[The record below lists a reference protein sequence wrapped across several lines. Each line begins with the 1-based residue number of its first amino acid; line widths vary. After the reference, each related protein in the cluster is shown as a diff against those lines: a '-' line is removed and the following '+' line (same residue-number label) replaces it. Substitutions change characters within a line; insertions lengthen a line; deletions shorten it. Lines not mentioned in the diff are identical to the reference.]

1 MLVTGVRVMY
11 NKTRLMKAKRDCA
24 MDEQIKSQ
32 DRAEEQP
39 QQLKKSG
46 RYGLWIR
53 LTAAV
58 LIIAMLLGMLTN
70 VDFSLLRY
78 RGTDQMAAA
87 QYLMDTTPY
96 LGDSRLQRLKSLL
109 TGVDGYSIH
118 LQAAEIAIAKT
129 DYDRAAKFLN
139 KCISL
144 SQEDAQ
150 KAELY
155 SRLGCVYMLGEDPE
169 QACRAF
175 DDSIACN
182 PEEPM
187 PYLLRAQLRYQN
199 QDASGGARD
208 AGTYLE
214 LGGNDS
220 QMLSTAASLCE
231 LGGDLE
237 GALEAMNR
245 LVSAAADDEEKALAY
260 AERGRVRYL
269 LGQEEEAAAD
279 IRKAKTLHSGALTG
293 VHYAIIG
300 LWEYNAGDYAGGRED
315 FLKAARLSDE
325 GNAEYYEQAIMC
337 GYLTQDYDF
346 IKKTVEEAKGKGK
359 MTANSS
365 LIEGILL
372 FSEERYEEAEAALSA
387 SLDTGTTVAGAHYY
401 RGLSRLAMGAY
412 EKAAEDFTEALQW
425 EENVFECIFNRGVC
439 YYAIG
444 QNEKALADFQNV
456 IDNSG
461 DEALEA
467 SAGELL
473 AALQEEA

>member
-1 MLVTGVRVMY
+1 ME
-11 NKTRLMKAKRDCA
+11 
-24 MDEQIKSQ
+24 EQIKSQ
-32 DRAEEQP
+32 DTAAEQP
-39 QQLKKSG
+39 QQPKKSG

-53 LTAAV
+53 LTAAA

-78 RGTDQMAAA
+78 QGTDQMAAA

-109 TGVDGYSIH
+109 TGVDAYSIH

-129 DYDRAAKFLN
+129 DYDRAARFLN

-155 SRLGCVYMLGEDPE
+155 SRLGCVYMLGEDPT
-169 QACRAF
+169 QACQAF

-182 PEEPM
+182 AEEPM

-199 QDASGGARD
+199 QDASGAAQD

-245 LVSAAADDEEKALAY
+245 MVLAAADEAEKALAY
-260 AERGRVRYL
+260 AERGRVQYL
-269 LGQEEEAAAD
+269 MGLEENAAAD
-279 IRKAKTLHSGALTG
+279 IRKAKALDSGALTG

-300 LWEYNAGDYAGGRED
+300 LWEYNSEDYAAGGED

-325 GNAEYYEQAIMC
+325 GNAEYYEQAILC

-346 IKKTVEEAKGKGK
+346 IKKTVEEAKKK
-359 MTANSS
+359 DEMTASSS

-387 SLDTGTTVAGAHYY
+387 SLDTGTIVAGAY
-401 RGLSRLAMGAY
+401 
-412 EKAAEDFTEALQW
+412 
-425 EENVFECIFNRGVC
+425 
-439 YYAIG
+439 
-444 QNEKALADFQNV
+444 
-456 IDNSG
+456 
-461 DEALEA
+461 
-467 SAGELL
+467 
-473 AALQEEA
+473 

>member
-1 MLVTGVRVMY
+1 M
-11 NKTRLMKAKRDCA
+11 
-24 MDEQIKSQ
+24 
-32 DRAEEQP
+32 
-39 QQLKKSG
+39 G
-46 RYGLWIR
+46 R
-53 LTAAV
+53 
-58 LIIAMLLGMLTN
+58 
-70 VDFSLLRY
+70 
-78 RGTDQMAAA
+78 
-87 QYLMDTTPY
+87 
-96 LGDSRLQRLKSLL
+96 
-109 TGVDGYSIH
+109 
-118 LQAAEIAIAKT
+118 
-129 DYDRAAKFLN
+129 
-139 KCISL
+139 
-144 SQEDAQ
+144 
-150 KAELY
+150 
-155 SRLGCVYMLGEDPE
+155 
-169 QACRAF
+169 RAF

-199 QDASGGARD
+199 QDASGAAQD

-245 LVSAAADDEEKALAY
+245 MVLAAADDEEKALAY
-260 AERGRVRYL
+260 AERGRVQYL
-269 LGQEEEAAAD
+269 MGLEENAAAD
-279 IRKAKTLHSGALTG
+279 IRKAKALDSGALTG

-300 LWEYNAGDYAGGRED
+300 LWEYNSEDYAAGGED

-325 GNAEYYEQAIMC
+325 GNAEYYEQAILC

-346 IKKTVEEAKGKGK
+346 IKKTIKEAKEKEK
-359 MTANSS
+359 MTASSS

-387 SLDTGTTVAGAHYY
+387 SLDTGTIVAGAYYY
-401 RGLSRLAMGAY
+401 RGLSRLAMGAF

-473 AALQEEA
+473 AALQEET

>member
-1 MLVTGVRVMY
+1 ME
-11 NKTRLMKAKRDCA
+11 
-24 MDEQIKSQ
+24 EQIKSQ
-32 DRAEEQP
+32 DTAAEQP
-39 QQLKKSG
+39 QQPKKSG

-53 LTAAV
+53 LTAAA

-109 TGVDGYSIH
+109 TGVDAYSIH

-144 SQEDAQ
+144 SQEDVQ

-155 SRLGCVYMLGEDPE
+155 SRLGCVYMLGEDPT
-169 QACRAF
+169 QACQAF

-182 PEEPM
+182 PGEPM

-199 QDASGGARD
+199 QDVPGAAQD

-220 QMLSTAASLCE
+220 QMLSTAASLCK

-245 LVSAAADDEEKALAY
+245 MVLAAADEAEKALAY
-260 AERGRVRYL
+260 AERGRVQYL
-269 LGQEEEAAAD
+269 MGLEEKAAAD
-279 IRKAKTLHSGALTG
+279 IRKAKALDSGALTG

-300 LWEYNAGDYAGGRED
+300 LWEYNSEDYAAGGED

-325 GNAEYYEQAIMC
+325 GNAEYYEQAILC

-346 IKKTVEEAKGKGK
+346 IKKTIKEAKKKDK
-359 MTANSS
+359 MTASSS

-387 SLDTGTTVAGAHYY
+387 SLDTGTIVAGAYYY
-401 RGLSRLAMGAY
+401 RGLSRLAMGAF

>member
-1 MLVTGVRVMY
+1 M
-11 NKTRLMKAKRDCA
+11 
-24 MDEQIKSQ
+24 
-32 DRAEEQP
+32 
-39 QQLKKSG
+39 G
-46 RYGLWIR
+46 R
-53 LTAAV
+53 
-58 LIIAMLLGMLTN
+58 
-70 VDFSLLRY
+70 
-78 RGTDQMAAA
+78 
-87 QYLMDTTPY
+87 
-96 LGDSRLQRLKSLL
+96 
-109 TGVDGYSIH
+109 
-118 LQAAEIAIAKT
+118 
-129 DYDRAAKFLN
+129 
-139 KCISL
+139 
-144 SQEDAQ
+144 
-150 KAELY
+150 
-155 SRLGCVYMLGEDPE
+155 
-169 QACRAF
+169 RAF

-359 MTANSS
+359 MTASSS

-372 FSEERYEEAEAALSA
+372 FSEERYEEAE
-387 SLDTGTTVAGAHYY
+387 
-401 RGLSRLAMGAY
+401 
-412 EKAAEDFTEALQW
+412 DFTEALHW
-425 EENVFECIFNRGVC
+425 EENVYECVFNRGVC
-439 YYAIG
+439 YYAMG
-444 QNEKALADFQNV
+444 ENGKALADFRNV
-456 IDNSG
+456 VENSG
-461 DEALEA
+461 DEALKA